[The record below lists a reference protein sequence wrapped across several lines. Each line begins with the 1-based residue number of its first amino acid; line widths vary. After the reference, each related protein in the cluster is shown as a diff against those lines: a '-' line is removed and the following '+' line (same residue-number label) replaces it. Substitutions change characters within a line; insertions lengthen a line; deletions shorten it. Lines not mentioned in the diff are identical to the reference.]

1 MSRGDEGWS
10 TAYNVL
16 HAGLRAS
23 AKCAIKIAASNLSHP
38 IMRRLDADLEEK
50 QELRGGINVGS
61 SLRSQGP
68 SCPGGLLLAEVGA
81 CADGDELDAA
91 TLPARIQGVGR
102 PSCVRTWPPQF
113 RLGGP

>member
-1 MSRGDEGWS
+1 MPRGDEGCS

-50 QELRGGINVGS
+50 QELRGDIEGRTQVNSQSPTLLDGLTWL
-61 SLRSQGP
+61 SLER
-68 SCPGGLLLAEVGA
+68 
-81 CADGDELDAA
+81 
-91 TLPARIQGVGR
+91 
-102 PSCVRTWPPQF
+102 RT
-113 RLGGP
+113 